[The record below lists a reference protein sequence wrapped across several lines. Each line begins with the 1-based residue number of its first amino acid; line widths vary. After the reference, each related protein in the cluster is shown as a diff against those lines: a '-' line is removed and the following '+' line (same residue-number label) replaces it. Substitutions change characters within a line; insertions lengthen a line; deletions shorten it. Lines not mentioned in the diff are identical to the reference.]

1 MSQLT
6 IYLED
11 ELEAKVRSRAKQEGL
26 SVSKWIAKTIESSEK
41 DVWPAHVLA
50 SFGTWEDF
58 PDLAEL
64 RASHGPDAPRE
75 ELD

>member
-11 ELEAKVRSRAKQEGL
+11 SLEAKVREKAKNAGM
-26 SVSKWIAKTIESSEK
+26 SVSKWIATTIERNDNEH
-41 DVWPAHVLA
+41 WPADVLA
-50 SFGTWEDF
+50 SFGTWEDV
-58 PDLAEL
+58 PETEEL
-64 RASHGPDAPRE
+64 RKNLGADIPRE